1 MDVESVMLVLVGLFF
16 VVGGAWSAGSP
27 RKALESNYAWDR
39 RWTRV
44 FTFGRIDP
52 KPRPI
57 TDRAVKVLAAAGV
70 ILVVIGMPLVFF
82 GIRGLLA

>member
-1 MDVESVMLVLVGLFF
+1 VL
-16 VVGGAWSAGSP
+16 
-27 RKALESNYAWDR
+27 
-39 RWTRV
+39 
-44 FTFGRIDP
+44 TFGRIDP

-57 TDRAVKVLAAAGV
+57 TDRALKVLAAAGV